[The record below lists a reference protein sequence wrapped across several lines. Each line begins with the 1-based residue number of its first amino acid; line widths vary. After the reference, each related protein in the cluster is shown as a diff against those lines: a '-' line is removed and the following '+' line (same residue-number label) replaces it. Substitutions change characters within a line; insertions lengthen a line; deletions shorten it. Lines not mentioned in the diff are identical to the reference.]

1 MKDKIIYWDYAL
13 WIMVF
18 SIIFFNCVV
27 YIGQFLEWIM
37 PKFDSES
44 KKTRLDKAKI
54 LLEVYLQIALLVAM
68 AYIMREVV
76 GHYMR
81 SIFKINKNPDKFA
94 TLIVSPAVFSQMIN
108 LKKKIV
114 FVSNNVLL

>member
-37 PKFDSES
+37 PKFDLES
-44 KKTRLDKAKI
+44 KKNSFR
-54 LLEVYLQIALLVAM
+54 
-68 AYIMREVV
+68 
-76 GHYMR
+76 
-81 SIFKINKNPDKFA
+81 
-94 TLIVSPAVFSQMIN
+94 
-108 LKKKIV
+108 
-114 FVSNNVLL
+114 